1 MIDWL
6 IDWLIDWVDVIV
18 ESLQVKLLVDI
29 FSNGAN
35 AKSCAFEKKN
45 TDGADV
51 LHIFLALKEV
61 KDN

>member
-1 MIDWL
+1 M
-6 IDWLIDWVDVIV
+6 DVIV